1 MLYLMPAASVHSSR
15 SLTLL
20 HSCMFWSLSCWW
32 FVFCYLYE
40 ASSGVHQS
48 HNSLCSW
55 RCPNST
61 VTAHSLDRGLHKAKW
76 QHQRPLPWWLRLLS
90 SWKGFFPDV
99 DSYLKDH
106 IHSSHTIFPNWQKKI
121 KSWAIPAIILL
132 LLTCKLI
139 TARHC
144 MLTDA
149 KLGRYFSLSVYNLD
163 TSLEESPE
171 SCSQVGLSCCQREVV
186 PNAQKLSE
194 IAH

>member
-106 IHSSHTIFPNWQKKI
+106 IHSSHTIFPNWQKKNQELNYSCNYTVASDMQI
-121 KSWAIPAIILL
+121 NN
-132 LLTCKLI
+132 CKAL
-139 TARHC
+139 H
-144 MLTDA
+144 
-149 KLGRYFSLSVYNLD
+149 
-163 TSLEESPE
+163 
-171 SCSQVGLSCCQREVV
+171 
-186 PNAQKLSE
+186 
-194 IAH
+194 AHRCKA